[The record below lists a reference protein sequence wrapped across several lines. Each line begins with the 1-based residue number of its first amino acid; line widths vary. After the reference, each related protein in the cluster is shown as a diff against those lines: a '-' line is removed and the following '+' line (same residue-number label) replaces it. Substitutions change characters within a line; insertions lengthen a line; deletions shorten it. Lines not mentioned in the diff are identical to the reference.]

1 MLSRAFLLVVVV
13 ACQPIAVSPPPPPA
27 PSTAVQRLDAC
38 RDDIADCVAACALR
52 ESQRLEYLDYY
63 DRRCAAA
70 VLGKDPEAVAR
81 RAHDPSQCREARTLD
96 ALCSVKDAKE
106 ALPTNTRK

>member
-1 MLSRAFLLVVVV
+1 MLTRWLFV
-13 ACQPIAVSPPPPPA
+13 AIAVGCQPVAGSPPP
-27 PSTAVQRLDAC
+27 VQEPITRRVDAC

-70 VLGKDPEAVAR
+70 VLGKNPDEVAR
-81 RAHDPSQCREARTLD
+81 RARDPSECRAARTLD

-106 ALPTNTRK
+106 TLPTNSRK